1 MQDKNNTKLIL
12 VGKGPE
18 TRNLKDLCDELEI
31 SRNVIWINNYE
42 NIKDI
47 YLLSDVFILSS
58 KYEGLGLVLL
68 EALSSKIPIIA
79 TNTSAIPEIIKDNYN
94 GLLFDPE
101 DYKSLALKLK
111 KIQKHNLRK
120 KILKNGYKFIKKKF
134 DLDKMNYLTN
144 KIYRS

>member
-1 MQDKNNTKLIL
+1 M
-12 VGKGPE
+12 KGPE

-47 YLLSDVFILSS
+47 YLLSNVFILSS

-79 TNTSAIPEIIKDNYN
+79 TNTSAIPEII
-94 GLLFDPE
+94 
-101 DYKSLALKLK
+101 
-111 KIQKHNLRK
+111 R
-120 KILKNGYKFIKKKF
+120 
-134 DLDKMNYLTN
+134 
-144 KIYRS
+144 